1 MDILFAL
8 GSGFIDALGWPNIGY
23 IVFGVVLGLTLGIIP
38 GLGGLT
44 GLTLLLPLAFTL
56 DIGQALAIMIALSA
70 VTATSDTIPAVLLGV
85 PGTSAAA
92 ATVVDGYPMAKN
104 GEAAR
109 ALGAAFSSSA
119 LGGLFGAFVL
129 VAAIPILRPV
139 VLAFGPPEVF
149 MLAMWG
155 LATVG
160 MLGGNDALRGWAAAG
175 IGVTLAM
182 IGRDPIHATPRYTF
196 DQPFLWDGLPIIAV
210 ALGLFALPEL
220 LALSRRGGVVAQVK
234 LTNVWSGQMQGVRD
248 VFKNWGLLL
257 RCSAI
262 GTWVGFLPGV
272 GGSVADWMAYGHAQV
287 TCKDNQNFGKGDV
300 RGVIAPESS
309 NNSVKGGDLIPTLAF
324 GVPGSAGMALLFGA
338 MLIAG
343 VSPGRQLLED
353 RLDLTMLMVWS
364 LVIANIVGAFICF
377 VAIRWLAR
385 MTELPG
391 YMIAA
396 LVAPVIMLSTFAGQG
411 VAHHMLILLVFGVL
425 GIVMRQFDW
434 PRPPVLVGFVLGNV
448 VENNLVNSV
457 RLFGW
462 DLLTRPLTIVLL
474 VLLVATFAWGIYS
487 PMRHQ
492 AARAIR
498 KAEEEAENEAPK
510 APPHP
515 RAATER
521 KLHFGF
527 EILVFAVTAFTLV
540 WTIVAGWRFYSALMP
555 MIFAVFTT
563 LATGAIVFRD
573 GLRYVRTDK
582 PLALD
587 PPEHSDHAFIAMLP
601 TMGIFF
607 LWLLIFYGVVLV
619 IGFMPAIFLAALAYL
634 LYIGRA
640 GWKLSLALS
649 GGLLLLVYVI
659 YHEMLAVVWPRYLL
673 ENLLF

>member
-1 MDILFAL
+1 MDILHAL
-8 GSGFIDALGWPNIGY
+8 AVGFIEALSWPSIGY
-23 IVFGVVLGLTLGIIP
+23 IVFGVVFGLTLGIIP

-92 ATVVDGYPMAKN
+92 ATVVDGYPLAKR

-109 ALGAAFSSSA
+109 ALGAAFFSSA
-119 LGGLFGAFVL
+119 TGGLFGAFVL

-175 IGVTLAM
+175 LGVTLAM
-182 IGRDPIHATPRYTF
+182 IGRDPIHATPRF
-196 DQPFLWDGLPIIAV
+196 AFGQPFLWDGLPLIAV

-220 LALSRRGGVVAQVK
+220 ISLSRRGGTVAQVELK
-234 LTNVWSGQMQGVRD
+234 NVWAGQIQGIKD
-248 VFKNWGLLL
+248 VLRNWWLLL

-287 TCKDNQNFGKGDV
+287 TARDKSQFGKGDI
-300 RGVIAPESS
+300 RGVIAPESA

-353 RLDLTMLMVWS
+353 RLDLTMMMVWS
-364 LVIANIVGAFICF
+364 LVIANIVGAGICF
-377 VAIRWLAR
+377 VAIRYLAR
-385 MTELPG
+385 ITELPG
-391 YMIAA
+391 YLVTAV
-396 LVAPVIMLSTFAGQG
+396 VAPVIMLSTFAGEG
-411 VAHHMLILLVFGVL
+411 VPHHMLILLVFGLL

-434 PRPPVLVGFVLGNV
+434 PRPPLLVGFVLGNV

-462 DLLTRPLTIVLL
+462 DLLTRPVTL
-474 VLLVATFAWGIYS
+474 VLLALLIATFAYGIIQ
-487 PMRHQ
+487 PLRRQ
-492 AARAIR
+492 KQRQFEDAARDR
-498 KAEEEAENEAPK
+498 PVSKPL
-510 APPHP
+510 
-515 RAATER
+515 ER
-521 KLHFGF
+521 RLHLSF
-527 EILVFAVTAFTLV
+527 EIALFALMLFAL
-540 WTIVAGWRFYSALMP
+540 IYPLASDWRFYSTLMP
-555 MIFAVFTT
+555 VIFATFGAVT
-563 LATGAIVFRD
+563 TGAIVLRD
-573 GLRYVRTDK
+573 VRRVRGGK
-582 PLALD
+582 LPLSFD
-587 PPEHSDHAFIAMLP
+587 PPDNSVNPFLDLLSTMLQ
-601 TMGIFF
+601 FF
-607 LWLLIFYGVVLV
+607 GWLIVFYVVVLV
-619 IGFMPAIFLAALAYL
+619 TGFMPAMFLAT
-634 LYIGRA
+634 
-640 GWKLSLALS
+640 
-649 GGLLLLVYVI
+649 LVYLRFMGNLRWLPSIAVAAGLI
-659 YHEMLAVVWPRYLL
+659 VLVYILYDQMLAVVWPRSLL
-673 ENLLF
+673 SDLL

>member
-1 MDILFAL
+1 MDVIFAL
-8 GSGFIDALGWPNIGY
+8 GSGFIDAIGWPNIGY
-23 IVFGVVLGLTLGIIP
+23 IVFGVVFGLTLGIIP

-56 DIGQALAIMIALSA
+56 DIGTALAIMIALSA

-92 ATVVDGYPMAKN
+92 ATVVDGYPMAKR

-109 ALGAAFSSSA
+109 ALGAAFTSSA

-149 MLAMWG
+149 MLAMLG

-175 IGVTLAM
+175 LGVTLAM
-182 IGRDPIHATPRYTF
+182 VGRDPIHATPRFTF
-196 DQPFLWDGLPIIAV
+196 GQPFLWDGLPLIAV

-220 LALSRRGGVVAQVK
+220 LALSRRGGVVAQVQ
-234 LTNVWSGQMQGVRD
+234 LTNVWSGQLQGIKD
-248 VFKNWGLLL
+248 VFKNWSLLL

-272 GGSVADWMAYGHAQV
+272 GGSVADWMAYGHAQI

-300 RGVIAPESS
+300 RGVIAPEAS

-364 LVIANIVGAFICF
+364 LVIANIVGAGICF
-377 VAIRWLAR
+377 LGIRWLAR

-391 YMIAA
+391 FMITAV
-396 LVAPVIMLSTFAGQG
+396 VAPVIMLSTFASEG
-411 VAHHMLILLVFGVL
+411 VAHHMLILLVFGLLGVL
-425 GIVMRQFDW
+425 MRQFDW
-434 PRPPVLVGFVLGNV
+434 PRPPMLVGFVLGNV

-457 RLFGW
+457 RLFGA
-462 DLLTRPLTIVLL
+462 DLLTRPVTVVLL
-474 VLLVATFAWGIYS
+474 LLLIATFVYGIVS
-487 PMRHQ
+487 PLRQQ
-492 AARAIR
+492 AARAA
-498 KAEEEAENEAPK
+498 KMEAEAADAPDKEA
-510 APPHP
+510 HP
-515 RAATER
+515 LAARER

-527 EILVFAVTAFTLV
+527 ESIVFAIMAAALL
-540 WTIVAGWRFYSALMP
+540 WTQIAGWRFYSTLMP
-555 MIFAVFTT
+555 TIFAVFSTFM
-563 LATGAIVFRD
+563 TGIIVLRD
-573 GLRYVRTDK
+573 WRRLNHGTALS
-582 PLALD
+582 LD
-587 PPEHSDHAFIAMLP
+587 PPDDSDHAFIALLP
-601 TMGIFF
+601 TIGSFF
-607 LWLLIFYGVVLV
+607 LWLLLFYGAVLV
-619 IGFMPAIFLAALAYL
+619 VGFMPAIFLACLGYMVWM
-634 LYIGRA
+634 GRA
-640 GWKLSLALS
+640 KWGLSLAVAA
-649 GGLLLLVYVI
+649 GLLAIVYAV
-659 YHEMLAVVWPRYLL
+659 YDQMLAVVWPRYLL
-673 ENLLF
+673 ESVLF